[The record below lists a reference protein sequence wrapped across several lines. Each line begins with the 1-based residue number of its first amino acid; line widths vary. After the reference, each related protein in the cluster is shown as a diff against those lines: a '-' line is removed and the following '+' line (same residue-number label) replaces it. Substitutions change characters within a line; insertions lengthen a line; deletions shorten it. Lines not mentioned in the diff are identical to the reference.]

1 MEFFFGK
8 KQEESGRRWWLMQA
22 MHGFWRICSAKME
35 KTNRGLLIGKR
46 KKMLFAAAK
55 TAKTKCQTLQA
66 K

>member
-1 MEFFFGK
+1 
-8 KQEESGRRWWLMQA
+8 
-22 MHGFWRICSAKME
+22 ME
-35 KTNRGLLIGKR
+35 KTNGGLLIGKR

>member
-1 MEFFFGK
+1 MGFSAFAL
-8 KQEESGRRWWLMQA
+8 QRW
-22 MHGFWRICSAKME
+22 K
-35 KTNRGLLIGKR
+35 KTNGGLLIGKR